1 MQTYNFSKIKNDV
14 EEELKI
20 RKLENEKKYFKYIEI
35 YKNKFLI
42 KTENINGKSTLDYN
56 DMYHIED
63 GSKIPIKKINS
74 KSIGEFK
81 DEYNIKILKL
91 RNIEFKYNMFS
102 NCKFKNIEF
111 YNCVFY
117 GNTFSTC
124 KFTDVK
130 FIDCN
135 FYNTKECISVFDRK
149 SILVNCE
156 FKKCNVEKGIFESI
170 NLKNVKFER
179 TSLKECIFNNVYFS
193 KIVINDCD
201 MRACKIINPDIKEL
215 EFEDNY
221 LSKFDEYTFIDKII
235 IDKKYKKNYNYAFK
249 VYKNIASKFES
260 NGLLNIAGEYY
271 YISKCME
278 HKSLS
283 GLSKAKSSIF
293 WLLCGYGERPTFAL
307 ITSLEIVLLFAIIY
321 MITGLS
327 VGEYVINYKELIFQ
341 GLPLENL
348 NTDFMQSL
356 YFSIVTFTT
365 VGYGDITPIDLS
377 ILLSGIEM
385 LLGVTMVGV
394 WTATLARKIT
404 R

>member
-1 MQTYNFSKIKNDV
+1 MQTYNFSKIRKEV

-20 RKLENEKKYFKYIEI
+20 RKLQNEKCYSKYIDM

-42 KTENINGKSTLDYN
+42 KTESVNGKSTLDYN
-56 DMYHIED
+56 DLYEIED
-63 GSKIPIKKINS
+63 GSKIPIKKIQS

-81 DEYNIKILKL
+81 DEYNIRLLKL
-91 RNIEFKYNMFS
+91 RNIEFRYNIFN

-111 YNCVFY
+111 YNCIFY
-117 GNTFSTC
+117 GNTFSEC
-124 KFTDVK
+124 RFNEVK

-135 FYNTKECISVFDRK
+135 FYSSKECISIFDRK
-149 SILVNCE
+149 TVMINCE
-156 FKKCNVEKGIFESI
+156 FKSCNIEKCIFERT
-170 NLKNVKFER
+170 NLQNIKFEH
-179 TSLKECIFNNVYFS
+179 TSLKEAIFSNVY
-193 KIVINDCD
+193 INKMHIIDCD
-201 MRACKIINPDIKEL
+201 LRSCKIINSEIKEF

-221 LSKFDEYTFIDKII
+221 LTKLDEYTFIDKIKL
-235 IDKKYKKNYNYAFK
+235 DKNYKENYNMAFK
-249 VYKNIASKFES
+249 LYKNMASKFEA
-260 NGLLNIAGEYY
+260 NGLLNNAGEYY
-271 YISKCME
+271 YMSKCME
-278 HKSLS
+278 HKCLRGS
-283 GLSKAKSSIF
+283 SKAKSAIF

-307 ITSLEIVLLFAIIY
+307 ITSLEIVLVFSIIY
-321 MITGLS
+321 MMTGLS
-327 VGEYVINYKELIFQ
+327 VGEYIINYKELIFQ

-377 ILLSGIEM
+377 VFLSGIEM
-385 LLGVTMVGV
+385 LLGVTMVGI

>member
-1 MQTYNFSKIKNDV
+1 
-14 EEELKI
+14 
-20 RKLENEKKYFKYIEI
+20 
-35 YKNKFLI
+35 
-42 KTENINGKSTLDYN
+42 
-56 DMYHIED
+56 
-63 GSKIPIKKINS
+63 
-74 KSIGEFK
+74 
-81 DEYNIKILKL
+81 
-91 RNIEFKYNMFS
+91 
-102 NCKFKNIEF
+102 
-111 YNCVFY
+111 
-117 GNTFSTC
+117 
-124 KFTDVK
+124 
-130 FIDCN
+130 
-135 FYNTKECISVFDRK
+135 
-149 SILVNCE
+149 
-156 FKKCNVEKGIFESI
+156 
-170 NLKNVKFER
+170 
-179 TSLKECIFNNVYFS
+179 
-193 KIVINDCD
+193 
-201 MRACKIINPDIKEL
+201 MRSCKIINPDIKEL

-377 ILLSGIEM
+377 VLLSGIEM